1 MPALLRHTLFELV
14 GRIGDASTVAEAWDA
29 YMSSARRVG
38 LTCGVACSIS
48 ADKGIGETVLASSC
62 PPGWMQNYV
71 EQSYQLVDPRVPM
84 AAEAVT
90 AFTWRLSDWDGLL
103 KGKQLAWRNENEA
116 AGFYS
121 GLVVPDRRDGHLK
134 VIALCGNPGTI
145 HPDDQKVL
153 YYAGLETLDR
163 MLALGMGADCDAP
176 VALSARER
184 ECLQWVA
191 AGKSDWE
198 IGTILSISEK
208 TVATH
213 VDRVKHKLKV
223 TTRAQAIVAALRR
236 GLIS

>member
-1 MPALLRHTLFELV
+1 MPALLRHVLFELV
-14 GRIGDASTVAEAWDA
+14 GRIGEASTIAETWDI
-29 YMSSARRVG
+29 YMSSARAVG
-38 LTCGVACSIS
+38 LTCGIACSIS
-48 ADKGIGETVLASSC
+48 SDKEIGETIIASNC

-71 EQSYQLVDPRVPM
+71 AQSYQQVDPRVSM
-84 AAEAVT
+84 AAEAMT

-103 KGKQLAWRNENEA
+103 KGRQLAWRSDHEA

-121 GLVVPDRRDGHLK
+121 GLIIPDRRDGHLK
-134 VIALCGNPGTI
+134 VIALCGNPGEI
-145 HPDDQKVL
+145 HSDDQKVL
-153 YYAGLETLDR
+153 YYAGLETLER
-163 MLALGMGADCDAP
+163 MLALGMAADPDTP

-184 ECLQWVA
+184 ECLQWVS

-236 GLIS
+236 GLIL